1 MPKIVEVPFVNLQ
14 VRARKA
20 DVLYEKLREQLEKEH
35 LDEIVAIEPDSGD
48 YFVGK
53 DRREVEKKGRAK
65 YPDKIFFRRRI
76 GPNPAVIHLPGRVK
90 PTGIL

>member
-1 MPKIVEVPFVNLQ
+1 MAKIAEAPFVDL
-14 VRARKA
+14 RERSRRA
-20 DVLYEKLREQLEKEH
+20 DVLYERLREQLEKEH
-35 LDEIVAIEPDSGD
+35 LDEIVAIEPDSGE
-48 YFVGK
+48 YLVGK
-53 DRREVEKKGRAK
+53 DRREVEKKARVK